1 MNVAPLSS
9 SVTSMP
15 TVIIH
20 GAPTVAPVKLVL
32 LAMGKNAQV
41 SFDEHLN

>member
-9 SVTSMP
+9 SASSMP

-32 LAMGKNAQV
+32 LATVKHAQV
-41 SFDEHLN
+41 SCDEHMN